1 MSRLRPTDEIVMDIE
16 KFDAIR
22 DGWPKLDSLV
32 NELDASPT
40 PAWGI
45 DALLGVFER
54 HPGPATGSGGL
65 MTVLHTL
72 ERLPGY
78 EVHLV
83 ESLRRRPSVFGVM
96 MVNRL
101 LNSRVADVGPYSL
114 IQLLE
119 DMKANPRCQRAV
131 KAEIDSVLE
140 DRF

>member
-1 MSRLRPTDEIVMDIE
+1 MSRPTEDTIKDLA

-32 NELDASPT
+32 NELKGSLTPT
-40 PAWGI
+40 RGI

-54 HPGPATGSGGL
+54 HPGATSGSGVL
-65 MTVLHTL
+65 MTVLHAL
-72 ERLPGY
+72 EALPGY

-83 ESLRRRPSVFGVM
+83 ESLHRRPSVFAVM

-101 LNSRVADVGPYSL
+101 LNSEVTNVGSTSL

-119 DMKANPRCQRAV
+119 GTKANPHCQRAV
-131 KAEIDSVLE
+131 KAEIESVLE
-140 DRF
+140 GRSS

>member
-1 MSRLRPTDEIVMDIE
+1 MRRPSEEVIKDIE

-32 NELDASPT
+32 NELKASPT
-40 PAWGI
+40 PVQGI

-54 HPGPATGSGGL
+54 HPGATSGSGVL

-72 ERLPGY
+72 EALPGY
-78 EVHLV
+78 AIHLV
-83 ESLRRRPSVFGVM
+83 ESLRRRPSVFAVM

-101 LNSRVADVGPYSL
+101 LNSRVTHVGADSL

-119 DMKANPRCQRAV
+119 DTKAHPRCQRAV
-131 KAEIDSVLE
+131 KAEIESVLE
-140 DRF
+140 GRF